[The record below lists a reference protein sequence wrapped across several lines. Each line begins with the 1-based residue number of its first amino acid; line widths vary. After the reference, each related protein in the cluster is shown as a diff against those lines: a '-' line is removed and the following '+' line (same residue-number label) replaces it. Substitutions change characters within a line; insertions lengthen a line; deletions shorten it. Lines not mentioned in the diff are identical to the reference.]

1 MTTFDG
7 RSLFRGKTLAA
18 LLAVYLVWGSTY
30 LAIRL
35 AIESLPTF
43 SMAGVRYLI
52 AGALLYA
59 WGRLRGGRR
68 PEAKTLLPIAI
79 IGALLL
85 VGGNGLVVWAE
96 HHIPSGLA
104 ALLIA
109 TEPFWIA
116 VLVPIVTGGRRPG
129 LRTYAGIAIG
139 LAGVFVLVGGSG
151 AVGGMGGKGGMGEG
165 GIDIAG
171 ALAVVLASF
180 FWALGS
186 LYSTR
191 AKLPDS
197 PWISTGSQMLAGGAM
212 LTLLGGWNG
221 EWTAFDPSQVTA
233 SALWAFAY
241 LVVFGSIVAFTA
253 YAYLLR
259 NARPTV
265 VSTYAFVNPIV
276 AVLLGWWIV
285 DEPISGRVVVAGALI
300 LAALAAILYDEPK
313 RETAES
319 KREAATA

>member
-7 RSLFRGKTLAA
+7 RSLFRGRTLAA

-30 LAIRL
+30 LAIRF
-35 AIESLPTF
+35 AIVSLPTF
-43 SMAGVRYLI
+43 SMAGARYLI
-52 AGALLYA
+52 AGALLYG
-59 WGRLRGGRR
+59 WGRLRGGKA
-68 PEAKTLLPIAI
+68 PEAKSLLPIAV

-96 HHIPSGLA
+96 HRIPSGIA

-109 TEPFWIA
+109 TEPLWIA
-116 VLVPIVTGGRRPG
+116 LLVPIVTRGRRPG
-129 LRTYAGIAIG
+129 LRTYGGIAAG
-139 LAGVFVLVGGSG
+139 LAGVFVLVGGPAG
-151 AVGGMGGKGGMGEG
+151 AGGGGGA
-165 GIDIAG
+165 IDVAG
-171 ALAVVLASF
+171 ALAVVVASF

-191 AKLPDS
+191 ARLPAS
-197 PWISTGSQMLAGGAM
+197 PWIATGSQMLAGGAM
-212 LTLLGGWNG
+212 LALLGGVTG
-221 EWTAFDPSQVTA
+221 EWATFEPAKVTA
-233 SALWAFAY
+233 PALWAFAY
-241 LVVFGSIVAFTA
+241 LVTFGSIVAFTA

-285 DEPISGRVVVAGALI
+285 DEPVSGRVVVAGALI
-300 LAALAAILYDEPK
+300 LAALVAILYDEPK
-313 RETAES
+313 SA
-319 KREAATA
+319 AATA

>member
-7 RSLFRGKTLAA
+7 RSLFRGRTLAA

-30 LAIRL
+30 LAIRF
-35 AIESLPTF
+35 AITSLPTF
-43 SMAGVRYLI
+43 SMAGARYLI
-52 AGALLYA
+52 AGALLYG
-59 WGRLRGGRR
+59 WGILRGGKR
-68 PEAKTLLPIAI
+68 PEAKTLVPIAV

-96 HHIPSGLA
+96 HRIASGIA

-109 TEPFWIA
+109 TEPLWIA
-116 VLVPIVTGGRRPG
+116 LLVPLVTRGRRPG
-129 LRTYAGIAIG
+129 PRTYAGIAVG
-139 LAGVFVLVGGSG
+139 LAGVFVLVGGG
-151 AVGGMGGKGGMGEG
+151 GGMGAG

-171 ALAVVLASF
+171 AFAVVLASF

-191 AKLPDS
+191 AKLPPS
-197 PWISTGSQMLAGGAM
+197 PWIATGSQMLAGGA
-212 LTLLGGWNG
+212 LLALLGGATG
-221 EWTAFDPSQVTA
+221 EWASFELAKVTA
-233 SALWAFAY
+233 PALWAFAY

-285 DEPISGRVVVAGALI
+285 DEPVNGRVVVAGALI
-300 LAALAAILYDEPK
+300 LAALLAILYDEPK
-313 RETAES
+313 REP
-319 KREAATA
+319 AAV

>member
-7 RSLFRGKTLAA
+7 RSLFRGRTLAA

-30 LAIRL
+30 LAIRI
-35 AIESLPTF
+35 AITSLPTF
-43 SMAGVRYLI
+43 SLAGARYLI
-52 AGALLYA
+52 AGALLYG
-59 WGRLRGGRR
+59 WGRLRGGAR
-68 PEAKTLLPIAI
+68 PEARTLLPIAV

-96 HHIPSGLA
+96 HRIASGIA

-109 TEPFWIA
+109 TEPLWIA
-116 VLVPIVTGGRRPG
+116 LLVPFFSTARRPG
-129 LRTYAGIAIG
+129 LRTFAGIAIG
-139 LAGVFVLVGGSG
+139 LGGVFVLVAANGGSLG
-151 AVGGMGGKGGMGEG
+151 ADS
-165 GIDIAG
+165 IDVAG
-171 ALAVVLASF
+171 ALAVIGASF

-191 AKLPDS
+191 AKLPAS
-197 PWISTGSQMLAGGAM
+197 PWVSTGSQMLAGGTL
-212 LTLLGGWNG
+212 LTLLGGLAG
-221 EWTAFDPSQVTA
+221 EWTMFEPAQVTA
-233 SALWAFAY
+233 PALWAFAY
-241 LVVFGSIVAFTA
+241 LVIFGSIVAFTA

-285 DEPISGRVVVAGALI
+285 DEPITGRVVIAGGLI
-300 LAALAAILYDEPK
+300 LAALLAILFDEPR
-313 RETAES
+313 REDTA
-319 KREAATA
+319 A

>member
-7 RSLFRGKTLAA
+7 RSLFKGRTLAA

-30 LAIRL
+30 LAIRV
-35 AIESLPTF
+35 AITALPTF
-43 SMAGVRYLI
+43 SMAGMRFLV
-52 AGALLYA
+52 AGALLYG
-59 WGRLRGGRR
+59 WGRMRGGAR
-68 PEAKTLLPIAI
+68 PQARTLLPIAA

-96 HHIPSGLA
+96 HRIASGIA

-109 TEPFWIA
+109 TEPLWIA
-116 VLVPIVTGGRRPG
+116 LLVPFFSSARRPG
-129 LRTYAGIAIG
+129 LRTFAGIAVG
-139 LAGVFVLVGGSG
+139 LSGVFVLVGDSG
-151 AVGGMGGKGGMGEG
+151 NFGTDS
-165 GIDIAG
+165 IDLTG
-171 ALAVVLASF
+171 ALAVVGASF

-191 AKLPDS
+191 AKLPAS
-197 PWISTGSQMLAGGAM
+197 PWVSTGSQMLAGGALLM
-212 LTLLGGWNG
+212 LLGGVAG
-221 EWTAFDPSQVTA
+221 EWATFEPAKVTA
-233 SALWAFAY
+233 PALWAFAY

-276 AVLLGWWIV
+276 AVLLGWWIL
-285 DEPISGRVVVAGALI
+285 DEPVSGRVVLAGALI
-300 LAALAAILYDEPK
+300 LAALVAILYDEP
-313 RETAES
+313 R
-319 KREAATA
+319 REAAAT

>member
-1 MTTFDG
+1 MTSFDG
-7 RSLFRGKTLAA
+7 RSLFRGRTLAA
-18 LLAVYLVWGSTY
+18 LLAIYLVWGSTY

-35 AIESLPTF
+35 AITSLPTF
-43 SMAGVRYLI
+43 SMAGARFLI
-52 AGALLYA
+52 AGALLYG
-59 WGRLRGGRR
+59 WGILRGGKR
-68 PEAKTLLPIAI
+68 PEAKTLVPIAV

-96 HHIPSGLA
+96 HRIASGIA

-109 TEPFWIA
+109 TEPLWIA
-116 VLVPIVTGGRRPG
+116 VLVPLVTRGRRPG
-129 LRTYAGIAIG
+129 LRTYAGIAVG
-139 LAGVFVLVGGSG
+139 LTGVFVLVGGSE
-151 AVGGMGGKGGMGEG
+151 GMGGTGAAGEG

-171 ALAVVLASF
+171 AFAVVVASF

-191 AKLPDS
+191 AKLPPS
-197 PWISTGSQMLAGGAM
+197 PWIATGSQMLAGGAL
-212 LTLLGGWNG
+212 LTLLGGAAG
-221 EWTAFDPSQVTA
+221 EWTSFEPARVTA

-241 LVVFGSIVAFTA
+241 LVIFGSIVAFTA

-285 DEPISGRVVVAGALI
+285 DEPVNGRVVVAGALI
-300 LAALAAILYDEPK
+300 LAALLAILYDEPK
-313 RETAES
+313 REPAV
-319 KREAATA
+319 A

>member
-1 MTTFDG
+1 MTTYDG
-7 RSLFRGKTLAA
+7 RSLFQGKTLAA

-59 WGRLRGGRR
+59 WGRLRGGKR
-68 PEAKTLLPIAI
+68 PEARSLLPIAV

-96 HHIPSGLA
+96 HHIPSGIA

-109 TEPFWIA
+109 TEPLWIA
-116 VLVPIVTGGRRPG
+116 VLVPAVTGGRRPG
-129 LRTYAGIAIG
+129 LRTFGGIAIG
-139 LAGVFVLVGGSG
+139 LTGVFVLVGGVGMTGGTSG
-151 AVGGMGGKGGMGEG
+151 G

-212 LTLLGGWNG
+212 LLLLGGGTG
-221 EWTAFDPSQVTA
+221 EWSSFDPAKVTA

-241 LVVFGSIVAFTA
+241 LVIFGSIVAFTA

-276 AVLLGWWIV
+276 AVLLGWWVV
-285 DEPISGRVVVAGALI
+285 DEPVSGRVVVAGALI
-300 LAALAAILYDEPK
+300 LAALVAIMYDEPK
-313 RETAES
+313 SEV
-319 KREAATA
+319 AAA

>member
-7 RSLFRGKTLAA
+7 RSLFRGRTLAA

-30 LAIRL
+30 LAIRF
-35 AIESLPTF
+35 AIVSLPTF
-43 SMAGVRYLI
+43 SMAGARYLI
-52 AGALLYA
+52 AGALLYG
-59 WGRLRGGRR
+59 WGRLRGGKR
-68 PEAKTLLPIAI
+68 PEARSLLPIAV

-96 HHIPSGLA
+96 HRIPSGIA

-109 TEPFWIA
+109 TEPLWIA
-116 VLVPIVTGGRRPG
+116 LLVPIVTRGRRPG
-129 LRTYAGIAIG
+129 LRTYAGIAVG
-139 LAGVFVLVGGSG
+139 LAGVFVLVGGPAGLGGG
-151 AVGGMGGKGGMGEG
+151 AGA
-165 GIDIAG
+165 IDIGG
-171 ALAVVLASF
+171 ALAVVVASF

-191 AKLPDS
+191 ARLPAS
-197 PWISTGSQMLAGGAM
+197 PWIATGSQMLAGGAM
-212 LTLLGGWNG
+212 LALLGGAAG
-221 EWTAFDPSQVTA
+221 EWAAFEPAKVEA
-233 SALWAFAY
+233 PALWAFAY
-241 LVVFGSIVAFTA
+241 LVTFGSIVAFTA

-285 DEPISGRVVVAGALI
+285 DEPVSGRVVVAGALI
-300 LAALAAILYDEPK
+300 LAALVAILYDEPK
-313 RETAES
+313 RE
-319 KREAATA
+319 AAAA

>member
-1 MTTFDG
+1 MTTYDG
-7 RSLFRGKTLAA
+7 RSLFRGRTLAA
-18 LLAVYLVWGSTY
+18 LLAIYFVWGSTY

-35 AIESLPTF
+35 AITSLPTF
-43 SMAGVRYLI
+43 SMAGARFLI
-52 AGALLYA
+52 AGTLLYA
-59 WGRLRGGRR
+59 WGRLRGGKR
-68 PEAKTLLPIAI
+68 PEAKTLLPIAV

-96 HHIPSGLA
+96 HRIPSGIA

-109 TEPFWIA
+109 TEPFWVA
-116 VLVPIVTGGRRPG
+116 LLVPFFSTARRPG
-129 LRTYAGIAIG
+129 IRTFAGIAIG
-139 LAGVFVLVGGSG
+139 LAGVFVLVGGGSAGGSG
-151 AVGGMGGKGGMGEG
+151 GGFGTSGIDVGG
-165 GIDIAG
+165 AF
-171 ALAVVLASF
+171 AVLLASF

-197 PWISTGSQMLAGGAM
+197 PWIATGSQMLAGGSLLA
-212 LTLLGGWNG
+212 LLGGLRG
-221 EWTAFDPSQVTA
+221 EWAAFAPAKVTA
-233 SALWAFAY
+233 PALWAFAY
-241 LVVFGSIVAFTA
+241 LVTFGSIVAFTA

-285 DEPISGRVVVAGALI
+285 DEPVSGRVVVAGALI
-300 LAALAAILYDEPK
+300 LAALVAILYDEPK
-313 RETAES
+313 RETA
-319 KREAATA
+319 TA